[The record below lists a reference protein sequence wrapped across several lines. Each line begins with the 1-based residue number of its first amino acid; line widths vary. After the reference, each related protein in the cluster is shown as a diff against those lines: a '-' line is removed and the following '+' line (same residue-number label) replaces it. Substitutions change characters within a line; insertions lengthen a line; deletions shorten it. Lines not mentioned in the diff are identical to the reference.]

1 MIEVGTKAMRTVT
14 FLPGYRKIDVERGT
28 TILDAAQ
35 RAGLNINV
43 VCGGQGKCGKCVVF
57 IQSGR
62 TEFDVQKYG
71 RFFSD
76 QELAKGACLAC
87 ETFVQGDL
95 HVIIPESTLIQE
107 QKILVDGQDKP
118 IELRPS
124 VKKYYVELQPPS
136 LSDPSPDLSRL
147 LWGIQKSGG
156 PIAEKMYAP
165 LEVLRVIP
173 GILRHSEWKVTG
185 TIALVPGG
193 YRLVDLQENDT
204 SKRVYGAAVDLGS
217 TTIVVYLW
225 DLVTGKMVSI
235 ASNYNKQI
243 SCGEDILAR
252 VNFARKNGLDR
263 LQALAVES
271 INQALTA
278 ASNTAGID
286 REDIYEVVVA
296 GNTVM
301 THMLLGIDPA
311 YMIAEPYVPVV
322 RRALSVAS
330 GRIGI
335 ACNPNGGLFL
345 FPAVSDFIGG
355 DIIADILACG
365 MADRE
370 EISLLIDIGTN
381 FEVVLGNRE
390 WMFACAGAAGPAL
403 EGGEVLFG
411 MRANPGAI
419 EKIAIDP
426 VTLDPRYSTINGIR
440 PRGICGSGLIDL
452 LAGLLTACIIDR
464 TGHINTGIDNPRI
477 RKTAPFPEFV
487 IVWARE
493 TDIGKDIVITEN
505 DIKNLIMSKASIHAA
520 CVTLMKQAG
529 VTHKEVSTIYFAGA
543 FGNYLDKKN
552 ATTIGLI
559 PEIAI
564 GQIKNIGNGA
574 IAGANIALVNRRARK
589 ILDEIAYRIA
599 YIELNAE
606 PSFMD
611 EYTSST
617 FLPHTD
623 LTLFPMVQEQLESC
637 RVRRG

>member
-1 MIEVGTKAMRTVT
+1 MRTVT
-14 FLPGYRKIDVERGT
+14 FLPSYRKIDVERGT

-35 RAGLNINV
+35 RAGLNMNV
-43 VCGGQGKCGKCVVF
+43 VCGGQGKCGKCVVY
-57 IQSGR
+57 IQSGKA
-62 TEFDVQKYG
+62 EFDQEKYG
-71 RFFSD
+71 RFFSPE
-76 QELAKGACLAC
+76 ELKKGACLAC
-87 ETFVQGDL
+87 MTLVRGDL
-95 HVIIPESTLIQE
+95 HVVIPESTLIQE
-107 QKILVDGQDKP
+107 QKILITGQDNP

-124 VKKYYVELQPPS
+124 VKKYYVELLPPT

-156 PIAEKMYAP
+156 PVAEKMYAP
-165 LEVLRVIP
+165 LEVLREIP
-173 GILRHSEWKVTG
+173 SVMRHSDWKVTG

-193 YRLVDLQENDT
+193 YRLIDLQENDT
-204 SKRVYGAAVDLGS
+204 SHRVYGAAVDLGT

-225 DLVTGKMVSI
+225 DLIAGKTVSV

-252 VNFARKNGLDR
+252 VNFARKNGLTR
-263 LQALAVES
+263 LQALATES
-271 INQALTA
+271 INQAITTA
-278 ASNTAGID
+278 ANTAGID
-286 REDIYEVVVA
+286 REDIYEVVIA

-322 RRALSVAS
+322 HRALSVAA

-335 ACNPNGGLFL
+335 SCNPNGGLFV

-355 DIIADILACG
+355 DIIADILSCG
-365 MADRE
+365 MADRD

-419 EKIAIDP
+419 EKITIDP
-426 VTLDPRYSTINGIR
+426 ATLNPVYSTINGIK

-452 LAGLLTACIIDR
+452 LAEMLATCIIDR
-464 TGHINTGIDNPRI
+464 TGRFDTGRTNPRI
-477 RKTAPFPEFV
+477 RQGAHFPEFV
-487 IVWARE
+487 VAWANE
-493 TDIGKDIVITEN
+493 TEINKDIVITEN
-505 DIKNLIMSKASIHAA
+505 DIKNLIMSKASVHAA
-520 CVTLMKQAG
+520 CVTLMKEAG
-529 VTHKEVSTIYFAGA
+529 VSRNEISTIYFAGA

-552 ATTIGLI
+552 ATIIGLI
-559 PEIAI
+559 PEISFD
-564 GQIKNIGNGA
+564 QIRNLGNGA
-574 IAGANIALVNRRARK
+574 VTGANIALINRRARK
-589 ILDEIAYRIA
+589 TLDEIAFKIA

-611 EYTSST
+611 EYTSGT

-623 LTLFPMVQEQLESC
+623 LTLFPHVQELLESC
-637 RVRRG
+637 RIRKL

>member
-1 MIEVGTKAMRTVT
+1 MRTVT
-14 FLPGYRKIDVERGT
+14 FLPGYRKIEIARGC

-43 VCGGQGKCGKCVVF
+43 VCGGLGKCGKCIVYV
-57 IQSGR
+57 QSGK
-62 TEFDVQKYG
+62 TIFDAQKYG
-71 RFFSD
+71 RFFTQD
-76 QELAKGACLAC
+76 ELSKGACLAC
-87 ETFVQGDL
+87 ETTIEGDL
-95 HVIIPESTLIQE
+95 QVFIPESTLIQE
-107 QKILVDGQDKP
+107 QKILIDGQEKE
-118 IELRPS
+118 IEFHPS
-124 VKKYYVELQPPS
+124 VRKYYVELQPPS

-147 LWGIQKSGG
+147 LWGIQKTGG
-156 PIAEKMYAP
+156 PAAEKMYVP
-165 LEVLRVIP
+165 LEVLREIP
-173 GILRHSEWKVTG
+173 SILRHSEWKTTG

-204 SKRVYGAAVDLGS
+204 SKRLYGAAVDLGS

-225 DLVTGKMVSI
+225 DLVSGKVAGV
-235 ASNYNKQI
+235 ASNYNRQI

-252 VNFARKNGLDR
+252 VNFARKNGLEK
-263 LQALAVES
+263 LQTLATES
-271 INQALTA
+271 INAAITS

-322 RRALSVAS
+322 RRALSVAT

-335 ACNPNGGLFL
+335 ACNPNGGLFV

-365 MADRE
+365 MNEKE

-381 FEVVLGNRE
+381 FEVVLGNNE
-390 WMFACAGAAGPAL
+390 WMFSCAGAAGPAL

-419 EKIAIDP
+419 EKITIEP
-426 VTLDPRYSTINGIR
+426 VTLNPVYSTINGIK

-452 LAGLLTACIIDR
+452 LAELLCTCVIDR
-464 TGHINTGIDNPRI
+464 TGRINTGISNPRI
-477 RKTAPFPEFV
+477 RTTGHFPEYV
-487 IVWARE
+487 IAWSKE

-505 DIKNLIMSKASIHAA
+505 DIKNLIMSKASVHAA
-520 CVTLMKQAG
+520 CLTLMKQAG
-529 VTHKEVSTIYFAGA
+529 ISRREITTIYFAGA
-543 FGNYLDKKN
+543 FGNYINKKN
-552 ATTIGLI
+552 ATIIGLI

-564 GQIKNIGNGA
+564 ERVINIGNGA
-574 IAGANIALVNRRARK
+574 VTGANIALINRRKRK
-589 ILDEIAYRIA
+589 TLDEIAFRIA

-606 PSFMD
+606 SSFMD

-623 LTLFPMVQEQLESC
+623 LTLFPIVQKLLDTC
-637 RVRRG
+637 RLPKRG

>member
-1 MIEVGTKAMRTVT
+1 MRTVT
-14 FLPGYRKIDVERGT
+14 FLPGYRKIDVDTGT

-35 RAGLNINV
+35 RAGLNMNV

-62 TEFDVQKYG
+62 ADFDRQKYG
-71 RFFSD
+71 GFFTD
-76 QELAKGACLAC
+76 AELEKGACLAC
-87 ETFVQGDL
+87 ESTVQGDL
-95 HVIIPESTLIQE
+95 HVVIPENTLIQE
-107 QKILVDGQDKP
+107 QKILVEGQ
-118 IELRPS
+118 ELEIDFRPS
-124 VKKYYVELQPPS
+124 VRKYYVELQPPS

-156 PIAEKMYAP
+156 PVAEKMYAP
-165 LEVLRVIP
+165 LEVLREIP
-173 GILRHSEWKVTG
+173 SILRHSKWKVTG
-185 TIALVPGG
+185 TIGLVPGG
-193 YRLVDLQENDT
+193 YRLIDLQENDT
-204 SKRVYGAAVDLGS
+204 SQRVYGAAVDLGS
-217 TTIVVYLW
+217 TTVVVYLW
-225 DLVTGKMVSI
+225 NLVTGKVVSV

-252 VNFARKNGLDR
+252 VNFARKNGLTR
-263 LQALAVES
+263 LQSLAAES
-271 INQALTA
+271 INQALTS
-278 ASNTAGID
+278 ASNKAGID

-311 YMIAEPYVPVV
+311 YMIAEPYVPVM
-322 RRALSVAS
+322 RRALSVAA

-335 ACNPNGGLFL
+335 TCNPNSGLFV

-355 DIIADILACG
+355 DVIADILACG
-365 MADRE
+365 MSERE

-390 WMFACAGAAGPAL
+390 WMFSCAGAAGPAL

-426 VTLDPRYSTINGIR
+426 VTLDPKYSTINGIR
-440 PRGICGSGLIDL
+440 PRGITGSGLIDL
-452 LAGLLTACIIDR
+452 LAELLSSCVIDR
-464 TGHINTGIDNPRI
+464 TGRINTDISSPRI
-477 RKTAPFPEFV
+477 RTAAHFPEYV
-487 IVWARE
+487 IAWAQE

-505 DIKNLIMSKASIHAA
+505 DIKNLIMSKASVHAA
-520 CVTLMKQAG
+520 CVTLMKEAG
-529 VTHKEVSTIYFAGA
+529 VTRHEIATIYFAGA

-552 ATTIGLI
+552 ATIIGLI
-559 PEIAI
+559 PEI
-564 GQIKNIGNGA
+564 GFDQIRNIGNGA
-574 IAGANIALVNRRARK
+574 VAGANIALINRRARK
-589 ILDEIAYRIA
+589 TLDEIAYKIA

-606 PSFMD
+606 SSFME
-611 EYTSST
+611 EYTGST

-623 LTLFPMVQEQLESC
+623 LSLFPMVQQMLESC
-637 RVRRG
+637 KIHRA

>member
-1 MIEVGTKAMRTVT
+1 MRTVT
-14 FLPGYRKIDVERGT
+14 FLPSYRKIDIVRGS

-35 RAGLNINV
+35 RAGLNMNV
-43 VCGGQGKCGKCVVF
+43 VCGGQGKCGKCVVYV
-57 IQSGR
+57 QSGK
-62 TEFDVQKYG
+62 TEFDQQKYS
-71 RFFSD
+71 RFFSED
-76 QELAKGACLAC
+76 ELKKGACLAC
-87 ETFVQGDL
+87 ATIVQGDL
-95 HVIIPESTLIQE
+95 QVLVPESTLIQE
-107 QKILVDGQDKP
+107 QKILVAGRDTE
-118 IELRPS
+118 IEFHPS
-124 VKKYYVELQPPS
+124 VRKYYVELQPPT
-136 LSDPSPDLSRL
+136 LTDPSPDLTRL

-156 PIAEKMYAP
+156 PVAEKIYVP
-165 LEVLRVIP
+165 LEVMREIP
-173 GILRHSEWKVTG
+173 TLLRHSDWKVTG

-193 YRLVDLQENDT
+193 YRLIDLQENDT
-204 SKRVYGAAVDLGS
+204 SKRIFGAAVDLGS
-217 TTIVVYLW
+217 TTVVVYLW
-225 DLVTGKMVSI
+225 DLVSGKVVAV

-252 VNFARKNGLDR
+252 VNFARKNGLTK
-263 LQALAVES
+263 LQALAAES
-271 INQALTA
+271 INAVLTS

-311 YMIAEPYVPVV
+311 YIIAEPYVPVV
-322 RRALSVAS
+322 QRALSVAA

-335 ACNPNGGLFL
+335 AVNKNSGLFA

-355 DIIADILACG
+355 DIIADILSCG
-365 MADRE
+365 MSERQ

-381 FEVVLGNRE
+381 FEIVLGNKE
-390 WMFACAGAAGPAL
+390 WMFSCAGAAGPAL

-419 EKIAIDP
+419 EKITINP
-426 VTLDPRYSTINGIR
+426 VTLDPTYSTINNIK
-440 PRGICGSGLIDL
+440 PRGITGSGLIDL
-452 LAGLLTACIIDR
+452 LAELFSACVIDR
-464 TGHINTGIDNPRI
+464 TGRINTSIKNKRVRTGPY
-477 RKTAPFPEFV
+477 FPEYV
-487 IVWARE
+487 VTWAGE

-529 VTHKEVSTIYFAGA
+529 VSRYEISSIYVAGA

-552 ATTIGLI
+552 ATIIGLI
-559 PEIAI
+559 PEIDADR
-564 GQIKNIGNGA
+564 IKNIGNGA
-574 IAGANIALVNRRARK
+574 VTGANLALINRRERK
-589 ILDEIAYRIA
+589 TLDEIASRIA

-606 PSFMD
+606 PSFMG

-623 LTLFPMVQEQLESC
+623 FTLFPMVQKLIETC
-637 RVRRG
+637 RLRKG

>member
-1 MIEVGTKAMRTVT
+1 MRTVT
-14 FLPGYRKIDVERGT
+14 FLPGYRKIEVEQGC

-43 VCGGQGKCGKCVVF
+43 VCGAQGKCGKCVVYV
-57 IQSGR
+57 QTGR
-62 TEFDVQKYG
+62 TLFDRQKYG
-71 RFFSD
+71 RFFTD
-76 QELAKGACLAC
+76 DELSRGACLAC
-87 ETFVQGDL
+87 ETSVEGDL
-95 HVIIPESTLIQE
+95 QVLVPDSTLIQE
-107 QKILVDGQDKP
+107 QKILIDGQETAIDFH
-118 IELRPS
+118 PS
-124 VKKYYVELQPPS
+124 VRKYFVELQPPT

-147 LWGIQKSGG
+147 LWGIQKNGG
-156 PIAEKMYAP
+156 PAAEKIYVP
-165 LEVLRVIP
+165 LEVLREIP
-173 GILRHSEWKVTG
+173 AILRHSEWKATG

-204 SKRVYGAAVDLGS
+204 AQRLYGAAVDLGS
-217 TTIVVYLW
+217 TTIVVYIW
-225 DLVTGKMVSI
+225 DLVTGKTVSV
-235 ASNYNKQI
+235 ASNYNRQI

-252 VNFARKNGLDR
+252 VNFARKNGLAK
-263 LQALAVES
+263 LQALATES
-271 INQALTA
+271 INTA
-278 ASNTAGID
+278 ITSASNTAGID

-322 RRALSVAS
+322 RRALSVAA

-335 ACNPNGGLFL
+335 NCNKNGGLFV

-365 MADRE
+365 MRE
-370 EISLLIDIGTN
+370 KDEISLLIDIGTN

-390 WMFACAGAAGPAL
+390 WMFSCAGAAGPAL

-419 EKIAIDP
+419 EKLTIEP
-426 VTLDPRYSTINGIR
+426 GTLKPAYSTINTVK

-452 LAGLLTACIIDR
+452 LAELLCTCVIDR
-464 TGHINTGIDNPRI
+464 TGHINTGIVNPRI
-477 RKTAPFPEFV
+477 RINGHFPEYV
-487 IVWARE
+487 IAWAAE

-505 DIKNLIMSKASIHAA
+505 DIKNLIMSKASVHAA
-520 CVTLMKQAG
+520 CLTLMKQAG
-529 VTHKEVSTIYFAGA
+529 ISRREITTIYFAGA
-543 FGNYLDKKN
+543 FGNYINKKN
-552 ATTIGLI
+552 ATVIGLI
-559 PEIAI
+559 PEIGI
-564 GQIKNIGNGA
+564 DKIINIGNGA
-574 IAGANIALVNRRARK
+574 VTGANIALINRRKRK
-589 ILDEIAYRIA
+589 TLDDIACQIA

-606 PSFMD
+606 SSFMD

-623 LTLFPMVQEQLESC
+623 LTLFPLVQKLLDSC
-637 RVRRG
+637 RIAKE